1 MAYSIMDKY
10 TKVRTIGK
18 GSYGFAILVRNN
30 LSNKLYIMKV
40 IDIASLDRKQKE
52 EALNEIHVL
61 RAMRHPYIV
70 TYVESFLEKRCLCI
84 VMEYAEGGDLYTR
97 LGQMRENRLPEA
109 VVLDWFVQICLAMKY
124 IHDRKI
130 LHRDLKSQNIFLTAK
145 DEIKVGDFGI
155 ARVLQNTYDYANTVI
170 GTPYYLSPEMCQEL
184 PYNQKSDIWSL
195 GCILYEMLTCRH
207 AFSASNMKGLVLKIL
222 RGTYEP
228 ILEVYS
234 PEIRGL
240 VAELLQREPIKR
252 PSVKRI
258 LEKEFLRARIPGLLA
273 RTVRLH
279 ENARGS
285 SSKASTK
292 RTASLQSEPHV
303 SSPVQPSKGDT
314 DTNLDEEVL
323 AAVEEVRS
331 SFAHKSKDSEELQ
344 EGQPLDHVKVPGM
357 AANDSAQAK
366 VECLRMYLERVFGL
380 QDFVA
385 VYRYL
390 QGQVDGSTQELS
402 RRLRRF
408 DVRSIQLVK
417 QLLVAEEAAYTP

>member
-1 MAYSIMDKY
+1 MDKY

-40 IDIASLDRKQKE
+40 IDIAALDRKQKE

-84 VMEYAEGGDLYTR
+84 VMEYADGGDLYSR
-97 LGQMRENRLPEA
+97 LGRLKANKESVPEA

-195 GCILYEMLTCRH
+195 GCILYEMLTCKH

-228 ILEVYS
+228 IPDTYS
-234 PEIRGL
+234 QQVRDL
-240 VAELLQREPIKR
+240 VAELLQREPVKR

-258 LEKEFLRARIPGLLA
+258 LEKDFLRARIPGLLA

-279 ENARGS
+279 VSSRGS
-285 SSKASTK
+285 SSQASTK
-292 RTASLQSEPHV
+292 STGSLQSEPHV
-303 SSPVQPSKGDT
+303 SSPVQPSKGDM
-314 DTNLDEEVL
+314 DAELEEDVL

-331 SFAHKSKDSEELQ
+331 SFTHRSKDSEELP
-344 EGQPLDHVKVPGM
+344 EGQPLDHVKVPGLS
-357 AANDSAQAK
+357 ASDSPPCK
-366 VECLRMYLERVFGL
+366 VECLRLYLERVFGL
-380 QDFVA
+380 PDFLA

-390 QGQVDGSTQELS
+390 QGRVDASTQELS
-402 RRLRRF
+402 RRLQRF
-408 DVRSIQLVK
+408 DVRSIQLIK
-417 QLLVAEEAAYTP
+417 QLLVAEEAAYA